1 MDRFFSNFFD
11 KLYSSNLT
19 INVIGD
25 VLIDEYYQVEVDRIS
40 PEFPIP
46 IHSSQTEEASKIL
59 CGGAANVAAQF
70 KNFGVKVNLI
80 SLINPKTQEIC
91 EFSGINTNNSI
102 VDPLIKNPI
111 KKRFYKDFHPLI
123 RWDVEQINFGLPN
136 VGDYLEKIDIPDAD
150 INIFSDYD
158 KGLFATNWHQKF
170 FKKTKSLVDPKKKF
184 NIWENCYLFK
194 PNAIEAQSFVSK
206 NNVEDQLKWIK
217 SLLNCE
223 NVVITDSGNGVSAI
237 DDNDNLYYVTP
248 HKKVIK
254 PESVIGAGD
263 CFMAFLAMSIGLNID
278 LMDCLSIAFEAGTNY
293 VANRY
298 NKPLNPCDF
307 FLEDK
312 VITNPAILKNRDF
325 NLVWSNGCMDIM
337 HSGHIHSLKYAKS
350 LGDKLCV
357 GINSD
362 ESIKRLK
369 GNNRPIVS
377 LQNRIEML
385 KALDCVDFIV
395 VLEDDYPQ
403 KIIEQINPN
412 VLVKGEDWKG
422 KDVAGAN
429 IVDRVEYFP
438 LVQGMS
444 TTSIIEKIIDVYG
457 QGDS

>member
-1 MDRFFSNFFD
+1 MDCFFSGFFH
-11 KLYSSNLT
+11 KLFTSSIN

-25 VLIDEYYQVEVDRIS
+25 VLIDEYYQVDVDRIS

-46 IHSSQTEEASKIL
+46 VHCSASEKPTNIL
-59 CGGAANVAAQF
+59 CGGASNVAAQF
-70 KNFGVKVNLI
+70 KNFNVGVNLI
-80 SLINPKTQEIC
+80 SLINPQVEQIC
-91 EFSGINTNNSI
+91 QLNGINTKYSI
-102 VDPLIKNPI
+102 VDSCFANPR

-123 RWDVEQINFGLPN
+123 RWDVEQPNFGLN
-136 VGDYLEKIDIPDAD
+136 NIGEYLEKINIPEAD

-194 PNAIEAQSFVSK
+194 PNAIEAQRFVSK

-223 NVVITDSGNGVSAI
+223 NVVITDSGNRVSAI
-237 DDNDNLYYVTP
+237 DDEDKLYHVIP
-248 HKKVIK
+248 HSKIVK

-278 LMDCLSIAFEAGTNY
+278 LMDCLNIAFEAGTNY

-298 NKPLNPCDF
+298 NKPLNPSDF
-307 FLEDK
+307 FIKDK

-325 NLVWSNGCMDIM
+325 SLVWSNGCYDII

-369 GNNRPIVS
+369 GNNRPIVP

-395 VLEDDYPQ
+395 VLQDDFPQ
-403 KIIEQINPN
+403 DIIEKIKPN
-412 VLVKGEDWKG
+412 ILVKGEDWKG
-422 KDVAGAN
+422 RDIAGAN
-429 IVDRVEYFP
+429 VVDRVEYFP
-438 LVQGMS
+438 LVEGLS
-444 TTSIIEKIIDVYG
+444 TSKIIEKIINVYG
-457 QGDS
+457 QSGS

>member
-1 MDRFFSNFFD
+1 MNTFFSTFFE
-11 KLYSSNLT
+11 KLYKLNLT

-25 VLIDEYYQVEVDRIS
+25 VLIDEYYQVDVDRIS

-46 IHSSQTEEASKIL
+46 VHCSQSESPTKVL
-59 CGGAANVAAQF
+59 CGGAANVANQF
-70 KNFGVKVNLI
+70 KNFNVNVNLI
-80 SLINPKTQEIC
+80 SIINPNSQKIC
-91 EFSGINTNNSI
+91 ELNGISTKYSI
-102 VDPLIKNPI
+102 VDSNVTNPV

-123 RWDVEQINFGLPN
+123 RWDIEQPN
-136 VGDYLEKIDIPDAD
+136 LGVPNIGDYLEKIDIPDAD

-194 PNAIEAQSFVSK
+194 PNAIEAQRFVSK
-206 NNVEDQLKWIK
+206 NHVVDQLKWIK

-223 NVVITDSGNGVSAI
+223 NVVITDSGNCVSAI
-237 DDNDNLYYVTP
+237 DDNDKIYHATP
-248 HKKVIK
+248 HSKILK

-263 CFMAFLAMSIGLNID
+263 CFMAFLAMAIGSNIE
-278 LMDCLSIAFEAGTNY
+278 LVDCLNIAFEAGTNY

-298 NKPLNPCDF
+298 NKPLNPSDF
-307 FLEDK
+307 FVKDK
-312 VITNPAILKNRDF
+312 VIVNPALLRNRDF
-325 NLVWSNGCMDIM
+325 NLVWTNGCFDIM
-337 HSGHIHSLKYAKS
+337 HLAHIQSLKYAKS
-350 LGDKLCV
+350 LGEKLCV

-377 LQNRIEML
+377 LVNRIGML

-403 KIIEQINPN
+403 KIIEAIKPN
-412 VLVKGEDWKG
+412 ILVKGEDWKG
-422 KDVAGAN
+422 KDIAGAN
-429 IVDRVEYFP
+429 IVDCVEYFP
-438 LVQGMS
+438 LVDGLS
-444 TTSIIEKIIDVYG
+444 TTNIIQKIIDVYG
-457 QGDS
+457 